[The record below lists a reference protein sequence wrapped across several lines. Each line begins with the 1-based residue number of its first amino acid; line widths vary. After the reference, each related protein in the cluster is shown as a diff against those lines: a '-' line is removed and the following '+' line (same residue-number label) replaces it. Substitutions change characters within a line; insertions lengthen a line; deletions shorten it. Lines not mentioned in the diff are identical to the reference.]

1 MRNSIDLTTKS
12 PCQNLKLHCFINIYL
27 LLDVVQE
34 ASYIVKYMLE
44 NSLKLQT
51 FASIFSLMTASSG
64 KGALF

>member
-12 PCQNLKLHCFINIYL
+12 HCQNLKLHCFINIYL